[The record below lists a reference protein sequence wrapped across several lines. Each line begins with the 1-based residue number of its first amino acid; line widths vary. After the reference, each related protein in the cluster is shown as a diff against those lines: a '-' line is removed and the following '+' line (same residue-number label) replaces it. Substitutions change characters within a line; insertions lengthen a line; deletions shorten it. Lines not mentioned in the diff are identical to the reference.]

1 MNRIIDEMVTINT
14 YGMKGELDVFN
25 MTEKSDISINE
36 NYNELLIKIK

>member
-1 MNRIIDEMVTINT
+1 MVTINT
-14 YGMKGELDVFN
+14 YGMKGELFN